1 MINLDKREKIEH
13 PYPILVVENILEE
26 SFLTE
31 IIGQFPKYENFIKF
45 KKTMG
50 NRRFL
55 SNDNPDFYEFIKKN
69 NFWDEFYKEIN
80 SQEFYNKILNFLVD
94 EKSENLIHFSKLK
107 FNETYYRK
115 NKLNYNLSFYTKEL
129 TQKIP
134 RNKIFNLLSN
144 TGFFEIKT
152 NSLVSSEMLE
162 KYKILDNK
170 INILNAA
177 SVDLNALRPNLL
189 FGGLEVIK
197 YNLNRQNSSL
207 RFFEFGTE
215 LNKYYHL

>member
-134 RNKIFNLLSN
+134 RNKIFNLLRFLSKKILYKHDKSKE
-144 TGFFEIKT
+144 GGC
-152 NSLVSSEMLE
+152 
-162 KYKILDNK
+162 YKI
-170 INILNAA
+170 
-177 SVDLNALRPNLL
+177 
-189 FGGLEVIK
+189 
-197 YNLNRQNSSL
+197 
-207 RFFEFGTE
+207 
-215 LNKYYHL
+215 